1 MEIRKGNLKH
11 FLCTCEA
18 FRFSLKQTIQ
28 KAPSLI
34 WAPKVSKFVQNS
46 YKA

>member
-1 MEIRKGNLKH
+1 MVIRKGNLKH
-11 FLCTCEA
+11 FLCICEA

-34 WAPKVSKFVQNS
+34 WTPEVSTFVQNAF
-46 YKA
+46 KT